1 MVVVSVLEC
10 ELDVLHTCLNRGGSI
25 MVTML
30 TKRVDLPHYAVA
42 VLATPAA
49 TVWNVFARRV

>member
-1 MVVVSVLEC
+1 MV
-10 ELDVLHTCLNRGGSI
+10 
-25 MVTML
+25 MML

-49 TVWNVFARRV
+49 TVWNVFVRRV